1 MKIISA
7 FIIGKI
13 VEIKISV
20 IEKNFN
26 VSDDL
31 ISIPRFQAMAKQL
44 ANRSKLEKS
53 WYLCDINYK
62 IEKPVIIYTFIWM
75 QK

>member
-7 FIIGKI
+7 FIIGKV

-44 ANRSKLEKS
+44 ATRSKLEES
-53 WYLCDINYK
+53 WCLCDINYI
-62 IEKPVIIYTFIWM
+62 IEKPKIIYTFIWI

>member
-1 MKIISA
+1 MKVISG
-7 FIIGKI
+7 FTIGKV

-20 IEKNFN
+20 IEKDFN
-26 VSDDL
+26 IPDDL

-44 ANRSKLEKS
+44 AIRSKLDES
-53 WYLCDINYK
+53 WHLCYISYV
-62 IEKPVIIYTFIWM
+62 IEKPIVIYTFTWI